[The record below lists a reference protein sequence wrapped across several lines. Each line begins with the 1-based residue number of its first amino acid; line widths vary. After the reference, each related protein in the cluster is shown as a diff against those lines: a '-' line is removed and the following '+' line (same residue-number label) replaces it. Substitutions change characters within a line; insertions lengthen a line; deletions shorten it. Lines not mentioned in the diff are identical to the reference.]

1 MAEEGAHAN
10 RTAPPLPWMLGS
22 DSSPKREDQVI
33 KSIKKTSSKAAL
45 YPFLSDENSH
55 FGNGLGLVVSDF
67 MSNMY
72 SALSGMCEESIL
84 AA

>member
-22 DSSPKREDQVI
+22 DSSPKREAQVI
-33 KSIKKTSSKAAL
+33 KSIKKTSSKAVL

-55 FGNGLGLVVSDF
+55 FPTATI
-67 MSNMY
+67 NM
-72 SALSGMCEESIL
+72 ETDWVW
-84 AA
+84 